1 MHRLEILKLAIGI
14 VMADNQ
20 KRDNKGRFKS
30 KPKSAPAPSSLSV
43 PGRPSVKPEKEKI
56 KKKIVRLVKNP
67 DYQPIAASRT
77 MEDALQP
84 VKDARTKKK
93 RDKARKQMESTFGDI
108 DWDEKNNQ
116 SEFTQRSQHKDNR
129 QATSE
134 VAAEN
139 EGDSNPAALLDERF
153 NTGRDSDNTSGS
165 QVKASLR
172 EELIVNSGAVG
183 EVWILDKATQEFYF
197 SQSEAKLKFVYAED
211 SYSENTPDWVK
222 GQDHVTYSVEDG
234 EKTLYAA
241 IGAIAFI
248 VNG

>member
-1 MHRLEILKLAIGI
+1 
-14 VMADNQ
+14 MADNQ

-30 KPKSAPAPSSLSV
+30 KPKSSPTPNSLSV

-67 DYQPIAASRT
+67 DYQPIAASKA

-108 DWDEKNNQ
+108 DWDEENSK
-116 SEFTQRSQHKDNR
+116 SDFSQKSQPKDSR
-129 QATSE
+129 QANSDL
-134 VAAEN
+134 AAEN
-139 EGDSNPAALLDERF
+139 EGDSSPAALLDEKF
-153 NTGRDSDNTSGS
+153 NAVKGSDNASGS

-183 EVWILDKATQEFYF
+183 KVWILDKATQEFYF
-197 SQSEAKLKFVYAED
+197 SQSEVKLKFIYAED
-211 SYSENTPDWVK
+211 SYSEDTPDWVK
-222 GQDHVTYSVEDG
+222 GQDHVTYSVGDRE
-234 EKTLYAA
+234 EAHYAA
-241 IGAIAFI
+241 IGTIAFI

>member
-1 MHRLEILKLAIGI
+1 MLEILKLAIGV
-14 VMADNQ
+14 VMAGNQ

-43 PGRPSVKPEKEKI
+43 PGRPSVKPDKEKI

-67 DYQPIAASRT
+67 DYQPIAASKT

-108 DWDEKNNQ
+108 DWDKKNNQ
-116 SEFTQRSQHKDNR
+116 SEFTQRSQHNEDR
-129 QATSE
+129 QANSE
-134 VAAEN
+134 VADEDA
-139 EGDSNPAALLDERF
+139 GDSSPAALLDEKF
-153 NTGRDSDNTSGS
+153 NAGKGSDNTSGS

-197 SQSEAKLKFVYAED
+197 SQSEVKLKFIYAED
-211 SYSENTPDWVK
+211 SYSENTPDWAR
-222 GQDHVTYSVEDG
+222 GQDHVIYVVEDRD
-234 EKTLYAA
+234 ETYYAA
-241 IGAIAFI
+241 IGSIAFI